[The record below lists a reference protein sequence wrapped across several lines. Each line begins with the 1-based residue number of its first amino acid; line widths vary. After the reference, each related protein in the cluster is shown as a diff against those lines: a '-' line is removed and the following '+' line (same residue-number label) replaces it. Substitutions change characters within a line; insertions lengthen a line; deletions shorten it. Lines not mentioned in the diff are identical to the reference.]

1 MLKLTAKQLIE
12 SSGAFAQFAAEK
24 ITGHQ
29 KLAYN
34 IGKTWKAAKA
44 EIQSLQEQEIEIL
57 KGFGAKESENGVWQ
71 IDWKELDDQQKADL
85 KKQREDFNAI
95 EIELWGT
102 QITLEEIEK
111 AKIDLSPSQF
121 DLLSWLIVE
130 TVEPAPAPVEG

>member
-12 SSGAFAQFAAEK
+12 STGAFAEFASEK
-24 ITGHQ
+24 ITGNP

-34 IGKTWKAAKA
+34 IGKTWKQAKS
-44 EIQSLQEQEIEIL
+44 ELDHLKEQEINIL
-57 KGFGAKESENGVWQ
+57 KNFGAKETDAGIWSL
-71 IDWKELDDQQKADL
+71 DWKTLDDEQKAKL
-85 KKQREDFNAI
+85 KEEREALNAI

-111 AKIDLSPSQF
+111 VKINLSPSQF